1 MNFYTRIQGVFL
13 SPQQTFKSLAEKPV
27 WKDALIILLIAMI
40 LMAYFIAPYSLKDDI
55 EIFEKSIKLKER
67 LGEERFNQELEKLK
81 SPSRSKTFLRSSLL
95 APITLLIGFLFSCLI
110 ILGLGRLTSTE
121 GKYIQVFSVYL
132 HANFIDKILGNA
144 LRLFLIVI
152 RKSTLQTTTSLA
164 IFFPRLEVTSPSYLV
179 LSQIDFFQIWLF
191 GVLGLGLAY
200 IFKID
205 FKKALI
211 ISFCFWLL
219 KSILYVAMGYMA
231 AQFVV

>member
-13 SPQQTFKSLAEKPV
+13 NPQQTFKSLTEKPV

-67 LGEERFNQELEKLK
+67 LGEERFNQELEKLRN
-81 SPSRSKTFLRSSLL
+81 PSRSNIFLRSSLL
-95 APITLLIGFLFSCLI
+95 APIQLLIGFLFSCLI

-132 HANFIDKILGNA
+132 YANFIDKILGNA

-152 RKSTLQTTTSLA
+152 RKSVVQTTTSLA
-164 IFFPRLEVTSPSYLV
+164 IFFPRLEVTSLSYLV

-191 GVLGLGLAY
+191 AVLGLGLAY

>member
-1 MNFYTRIQGVFL
+1 M
-13 SPQQTFKSLAEKPV
+13 K
-27 WKDALIILLIAMI
+27 
-40 LMAYFIAPYSLKDDI
+40 
-55 EIFEKSIKLKER
+55 KSIKFKER
-67 LGEERFNQELEKLK
+67 LGEERFNQELEKMR
-81 SPSRSKTFLRSSLL
+81 SPSRSKLFLRSLL
-95 APITLLIGFLFSCLI
+95 LTPITLLIGFLISCLI

-152 RKSTLQTTTSLA
+152 RKSAMQTTTSLA
-164 IFFPRLEVTSPSYLV
+164 IFFPKLEVTSPSYLV

-200 IFKID
+200 ILKID

-211 ISFCFWLL
+211 ISYCFWLL

-231 AQFVV
+231 AQFMA

>member
-1 MNFYTRIQGVFL
+1 MNFFTRFQGVFL
-13 SPQQTFKSLAEKPV
+13 NPQQTFKALSEKPV
-27 WKDALIILLIAMI
+27 WKDALIILLIVMI
-40 LMAYFIAPYSLKDDI
+40 LMAYLIAPYSLKDDI
-55 EIFEKSIKLKER
+55 EIFENSIKLKER
-67 LGEERFNQELEKLK
+67 LGEERFNQELERLK
-81 SPSRSKTFLRSSLL
+81 NPSRTRILIRSVLM
-95 APITLLIGFLFSCLI
+95 APITLLIGFLISCLI

-121 GKYIQVFSVYL
+121 GKYIQIFSAYL

-144 LRLFLIVI
+144 LRLFLIVS

-164 IFFPRLEVTSPSYLV
+164 IFFPRLEVTSPSYLI

-191 GVLGLGLAY
+191 GVFGLGLSF

-205 FKKALI
+205 FKKGLI
-211 ISFCFWLL
+211 ISYSFWLL